1 MTPDGQGDPLT
12 SLVVPGHSLRPS
24 DPVSEAH
31 EAFSADPTLYAI
43 AIVDDDGLPVGL
55 INRFKFLERMSQPF
69 GRVPLTDRVV
79 SAVMNTAPLIVDAR
93 MSLEQV
99 SALFIDDETKY
110 IFDGFIVT
118 RDSRYIGIGTG
129 FSLMR
134 QIMETR
140 QKALYLA
147 YHDALTDLPNR
158 HLFDDRLQQALAR
171 ARRNQRRIGVLY
183 LDIDRFKVVNDTFGH
198 AVGDLLLQQVAGRF
212 RSIIREEDTLAR
224 LSGDEFAIVLAE
236 LGRAEDAKLVADKLL
251 QLSREPF
258 VLNGHAVSVSW
269 SVGVA
274 TFPDQAD
281 EQTALLS
288 MADDALYVAKR
299 TGNTF
304 LQQSDVMTHTP
315 APGSHLFNTVRHAI
329 DLQQLDVHYQ
339 PQLDLRSGLLCGIEA
354 LLRWRDPEA
363 GILPTLNLI
372 RAAEDTGLVS
382 EITDYVCGVAFRQ
395 FDVWRQAALVEGIRL
410 AINVSGADVR
420 ERLVRILKRHLREA
434 ELSMADLDLEVTES
448 MLMRSDATAM
458 SVLSELRQGGAHV
471 SVDDFGTGYSSL
483 SRLEQLPVDA
493 LKMDK
498 TFVHSID
505 HGQGQG
511 ALARA
516 IVVMA
521 HSLQLIVTAEGVE
534 TRKQQ
539 AFLKEQDCDR
549 LQGYLLCEPLPGS
562 GMTAYLANERFT
574 TKTRSRPVGFPLK
587 H

>member
-12 SLVVPGHSLRPS
+12 SLVVSGHPLRPS
-24 DPVSEAH
+24 DPISDTH
-31 EAFSADPTLYAI
+31 ETFSADPTLYAI
-43 AIVDDDGLPVGL
+43 AVVDDDGLPVGL
-55 INRFKFLERMSQPF
+55 INRFKFLECMSQPF
-69 GRVPLTDRVV
+69 GRDLLTDRVV
-79 SAVMNTAPLIVDAR
+79 SAVMNTAPLIVDVR

-99 SALFIDDETKY
+99 SALFVDDETKY

-134 QIMETR
+134 QIMERR
-140 QKALYLA
+140 QETLYLA

-158 HLFDDRLQQALAR
+158 HLFDDRLQQALAH
-171 ARRNQRRIGVLY
+171 ARRKQQRIGVLY
-183 LDIDRFKVVNDTFGH
+183 LDIDRFKVVNDTFWH

-224 LSGDEFAIVLAE
+224 LSGDEFAIVLTE
-236 LGRAEDAKLVADKLL
+236 LSLAEDAKLVADKLL

-258 VLNGHAVSVSW
+258 VLNGHAVSASW

-281 EQTALLS
+281 EQKALLS

-299 TGNTF
+299 IGNT
-304 LQQSDVMTHTP
+304 LKQQSDVMTHTP
-315 APGSHLFNTVRHAI
+315 GPGSHLFSTVRHAI
-329 DLQQLDVHYQ
+329 DLRQLEVHYQ

-382 EITDYVCGVAFRQ
+382 EITDYVCGAAFRQ
-395 FDVWRQAALVEGIRL
+395 FVVWRQAALVEGLRL

-420 ERLVRILKRHLREA
+420 ERLVRILTRHLREA
-434 ELSMADLDLEVTES
+434 ELSMADLDLEITES
-448 MLMRSDATAM
+448 VLMRSDATAI
-458 SVLSELRQGGAHV
+458 SVLSELRQEGAHV

-483 SRLEQLPVDA
+483 SRLQQLPVDA
-493 LKMDK
+493 LKY
-498 TFVHSID
+498 
-505 HGQGQG
+505 GQDLRGQ
-511 ALARA
+511 
-516 IVVMA
+516 
-521 HSLQLIVTAEGVE
+521 H
-534 TRKQQ
+534 
-539 AFLKEQDCDR
+539 
-549 LQGYLLCEPLPGS
+549 
-562 GMTAYLANERFT
+562 
-574 TKTRSRPVGFPLK
+574 
-587 H
+587 